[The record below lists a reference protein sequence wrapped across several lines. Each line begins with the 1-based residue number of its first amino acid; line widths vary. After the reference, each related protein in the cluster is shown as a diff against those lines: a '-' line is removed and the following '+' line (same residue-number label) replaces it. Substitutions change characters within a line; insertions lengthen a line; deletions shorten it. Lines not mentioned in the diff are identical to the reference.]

1 MGTHRISFG
10 QRSRAGFTI
19 IELAIVIVVISV
31 LLMPLL
37 RIAASSIGATRIQ
50 DTGAALET
58 ARDALVAFAASNNG
72 CLPFAAD
79 FEGGLP
85 DTDATGVVTSSS
97 VDTGFGTATPT
108 PKHGGDLPWAELGL
122 TNSFLD
128 GDDLRVQYYVASP
141 YTDDDLV
148 EAGVTCVA
156 GFRGFQ
162 WDSSVKYIGGLADG
176 TPPEPLYV
184 YFSAG
189 GRKLY
194 KIIGTLPAGIS
205 PDTPCVAAGDP
216 LPECT
221 GPGPNPVTED
231 ITVTFDAAFPDGLVQ
246 VRRGPDVIN
255 GGASEITPV
264 SAQTVFVLIA
274 PGKNRNAARGRT
286 HVRDANH
293 VRNASGATWPLDF
306 IFDGTNFSYEVIF
319 SATQNIDGSDSNN
332 DGDDTLLV
340 MSFTNFKAALS
351 KYGLN
356 MESVCEGSC

>member
-37 RIAASSIGATRIQ
+37 RIAASSIGATRTQ
-50 DTGAALET
+50 GTGAALET

-85 DTDATGVVTSSS
+85 DTDATGVVTSTSG
-97 VDTGFGTATPT
+97 DTGFGTATPT
-108 PKHGGDLPWAELGL
+108 PKHGGDLPWADLGL

-141 YTDDDLV
+141 YTDDD
-148 EAGVTCVA
+148 ADSSNGIKCKA
-156 GFRGFQ
+156 GFRGFE
-162 WDSSVKYIGGLADG
+162 WNSSVTYYGST
-176 TPPEPLYV
+176 TPLFV
-184 YFSAG
+184 YNTDVNNV
-189 GRKLY
+189 RRLY
-194 KIIGTLPAGIS
+194 KITGTLPAGIS

-231 ITVTFDAAFPDGLVQ
+231 ITLTFDAAFPDGLVQ
-246 VRRGPDVIN
+246 VRHGPDVIN
-255 GGASEITPV
+255 GDASEIAPV
-264 SAQTVFVLIA
+264 SAQNAFVLIA
-274 PGKNRNAARGRT
+274 PGGNRNANRDRAY
-286 HVRDANH
+286 VRDANH
-293 VRNASGATWPLDF
+293 VGDPAGNAWPLD
-306 IFDGTNFSYEVIF
+306 TNDVNGVIF
-319 SATQNIDGSDSNN
+319 SATQNIDGTDSNN

-340 MSFTNFKAALS
+340 MSFTSFKAALS

-356 MESVCEGSC
+356 MESVCEDGC